1 MKKVQL
7 KEMHLVN
14 FRGHKNLKVSFSN
27 ETTISGD
34 NRLGKST
41 VFDAFIWTLFGKDQF
56 DRKDHEIIPIIDNKR
71 ADRIDPEV
79 TVVIEFENREM
90 SLKRVMHQKWVRKR
104 GTAEEVFDGC
114 DTLYYINDVPLKAGE
129 YKARVDLIVE
139 ESLFKLI
146 TNPSSF
152 LSLHWTKQR
161 EFLFQIAGTIS
172 DNEIAATDP
181 RFAQL
186 LEMLKGEKLAEFK
199 KSLSARKKKLKEDL
213 ENIQPRIDQTSRLM
227 PEMADYSAIEK
238 ELANVDEQMKAID
251 EQLSDRSKAI
261 RSQYEE
267 IQGYQK
273 QINDLKT
280 KKQNIINEATTKAS
294 QEANEHNNQG
304 LTLSSTA
311 LNIQMKLKLAR
322 ADRELLVKE
331 ILGKE
336 KQIANLEEDKKQ
348 LRKEWEDEN
357 AKEYNEKAGC
367 LTCPAFGHECSD
379 AHAISQHNNDKEA
392 AVNKFFDAK
401 QKRLNSINEEGMN
414 KAQMQG
420 DLETLIAGL
429 KAELVTSEA
438 NVLNLEADYKEATE
452 KSDSFQKIEP
462 KPVYAQEI
470 PECVE
475 IQKNINS
482 IQTIVEELEAMQTI
496 DNSDLTAKKQQLNGR
511 RDELKSQLSAKDTIE
526 KYKAEIK
533 RLEAEGAQLSQQIS
547 DLEKIEF
554 TIEDFNRVKI
564 EEADKRVNRQFEI
577 VKFQLFDKT
586 IDGNEFETCI
596 ALNKAGV
603 PISATNTAEK
613 INAGLDIIRT
623 LSRFYNVSAPIF
635 CDGAESNNNYLSTDA
650 QMIFLRVTKEKQLTI
665 SNY

>member
-1 MKKVQL
+1 MKRVQL

-14 FRGHKNLKVSFSN
+14 FRGHKNLKVSFSD

-41 VFDAFIWTLFGKDQF
+41 VFDAFIWLLFGKDQF

-114 DTLYYINDVPLKAGE
+114 DTLYYINDVPLRAGE

-146 TNPSSF
+146 TNPSAF

-227 PEMADYSAIEK
+227 PEAADYSAIEA
-238 ELANVDEQMKAID
+238 ELATIDEQMKAID
-251 EQLSDRSKAI
+251 LQLSDRAAAI
-261 RSQYEE
+261 RGQYEE
-267 IQGYQK
+267 IQGKQK
-273 QINDLKT
+273 QINFLKT
-280 KKQNIINEATTKAS
+280 KQQDVVNSATSKA
-294 QEANEHNNQG
+294 QQDAFEANQ
-304 LTLSSTA
+304 
-311 LNIQMKLKLAR
+311 KLAQGKNGIKSLELNASN
-322 ADRELLVKE
+322 ADQHRDQTSKTLENYKDNNKKLNEDIVKLREDWTAE
-331 ILGKE
+331 NE
-336 KQIANLEEDKKQ
+336 REYIA
-348 LRKEWEDEN
+348 
-357 AKEYNEKAGC
+357 KAGC
-367 LTCPAFGHECSD
+367 LTCPVFGSECGDQRAIGKHEE
-379 AHAISQHNNDKEA
+379 AQEA
-392 AVNKFFDAK
+392 AKTAFFEAKQIKLDEIDKKGKLLHIDIIYTQDKIAEFEIKLTEATNAVIEAEKQLTDAK
-401 QKRLNSINEEGMN
+401 AMFVEFEEVKPVHVIASELPEWQELNQRI
-414 KAQMQG
+414 K
-420 DLETLIAGL
+420 DI
-429 KAELVTSEA
+429 
-438 NVLNLEADYKEATE
+438 EATITE
-452 KSDSFQKIEP
+452 
-462 KPVYAQEI
+462 V
-470 PECVE
+470 
-475 IQKNINS
+475 NS
-482 IQTIVEELEAMQTI
+482 A
-496 DNSDLTAKKQQLNGR
+496 DNSDLTAKKQGLNAR
-511 RDELKSQLSAKDTIE
+511 RDSLKSQLSSKSLIE
-526 KYKAEIK
+526 QYKAEIK
-533 RLEAEGAQLSQQIS
+533 RLESEGAQLSQQIS

-564 EEADKRVNRQFEI
+564 EEADKRVNRLFEI

-586 IDGNEFETCI
+586 IEGNEFESCI

-635 CDGAESNNNYLSTDA
+635 CDGAESNNNYLSTES
-650 QMIFLRVTKEKQLTI
+650 QMVFLRVTKEQELTI
-665 SNY
+665 SNN